1 MLHGGRAAGREEEV
15 VVVVVER
22 FVAGGLVDIVLCGLG
37 VWEGLG
43 ASKLGAEVVGASALG
58 TRDT

>member
-22 FVAGGLVDIVLCGLG
+22 FVAGGLVDIVLCGLD
-37 VWEGLG
+37 VWG
-43 ASKLGAEVVGASALG
+43 AAEA
-58 TRDT
+58 